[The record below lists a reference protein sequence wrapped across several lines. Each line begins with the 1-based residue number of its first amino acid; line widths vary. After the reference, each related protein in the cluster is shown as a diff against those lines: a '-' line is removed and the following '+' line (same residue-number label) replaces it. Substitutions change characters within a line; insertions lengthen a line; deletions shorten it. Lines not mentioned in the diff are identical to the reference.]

1 MVGEICDTP
10 SHWEMA
16 RTLSQWLG
24 THGIPGICGI
34 DTRALTQRLRERGSI
49 LGHIVMGL
57 NPTIQ
62 SLSFMDPNTRNL
74 VAEVSIKVGTCLFA
88 GLFAFVTSF
97 YLNCHFLLKNI

>member
-10 SHWEMA
+10 SHWQMA

-24 THGIPGICGI
+24 TNGIPGICGI

-57 NPTIQ
+57 NPAPSQ
-62 SLSFMDPNTRNL
+62 SLSFVDPNTRNL
-74 VAEVSIKVGTCLFA
+74 VAEVSIKVGQMR
-88 GLFAFVTSF
+88 
-97 YLNCHFLLKNI
+97 